1 MGTVLK
7 DLFLSKEKSLH
18 QWKITTIQ
26 YQFDKVSKAL
36 HYIVLY
42 IVLNCLSNMSKNRF
56 QTKILN
62 HRQRVYQLEL
72 YYSL

>member
-7 DLFLSKEKSLH
+7 DLLLSKEKSLH

-42 IVLNCLSNMSKNRF
+42 IVLNCLCNMSKNRF
-56 QTKILN
+56 
-62 HRQRVYQLEL
+62 
-72 YYSL
+72 